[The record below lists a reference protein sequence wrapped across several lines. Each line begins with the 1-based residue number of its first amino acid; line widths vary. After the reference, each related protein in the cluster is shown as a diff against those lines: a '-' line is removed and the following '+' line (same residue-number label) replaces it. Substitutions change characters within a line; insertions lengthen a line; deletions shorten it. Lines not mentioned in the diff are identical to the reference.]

1 MGAQS
6 AQGTRGRGP
15 DGIRLLAPHGRD
27 GADCRP
33 SGRHR
38 PRPAHRRH
46 LRGRLR
52 RQRIDRTGSGLLTGL
67 PASSPAHRRKGHRGE
82 PDRGRCR
89 RRLTDLHRQRPRAIG
104 HRRPCLSAG
113 HRDSRAHQRGGFL
126 GRGLHGAH
134 RRRRRV
140 PRPGPEPPHPRA
152 GRTRSG
158 NQEGCGPV
166 STTTTSPVF
175 VSTVKPEHR
184 PGIVGVARSE
194 WTKIR
199 SLRSTSWTFLVT
211 AVLTIGL
218 GSLFALG
225 RTSARPGRDPIT
237 ANFNAAG
244 FPFNALF
251 LAQLAIG
258 VLGVLII
265 ATEYSSGMIRT
276 TFTAVPQRGLVL
288 AVKAV
293 IFGSVTFVVA
303 LLTTFVTFFAS
314 QAILNR
320 GAVKYGVSLSSPH
333 ALRIVIGAALYMTCL
348 LYT

>member
-1 MGAQS
+1 
-6 AQGTRGRGP
+6 
-15 DGIRLLAPHGRD
+15 
-27 GADCRP
+27 
-33 SGRHR
+33 
-38 PRPAHRRH
+38 
-46 LRGRLR
+46 
-52 RQRIDRTGSGLLTGL
+52 
-67 PASSPAHRRKGHRGE
+67 
-82 PDRGRCR
+82 
-89 RRLTDLHRQRPRAIG
+89 
-104 HRRPCLSAG
+104 
-113 HRDSRAHQRGGFL
+113 
-126 GRGLHGAH
+126 
-134 RRRRRV
+134 
-140 PRPGPEPPHPRA
+140 
-152 GRTRSG
+152 
-158 NQEGCGPV
+158 V
-166 STTTTSPVF
+166 STTTAPVF

-225 RTSARPGRDPIT
+225 RTSARSGRDPIT

-265 ATEYSSGMIRT
+265 TTEYSSGMIRT

-333 ALRIVIGAALYMTCL
+333 ALRIVIGAALYMTVCGL
-348 LYT
+348 LGVALGALLRSTAAAITALAGLLFILPIMMNFLPVSWHRDAIAQWLPSNAGMQIVEKVTQPLQFSPWAGLAVFAGWVAVAFVAGLVLLHRRDA

>member
-1 MGAQS
+1 
-6 AQGTRGRGP
+6 
-15 DGIRLLAPHGRD
+15 
-27 GADCRP
+27 
-33 SGRHR
+33 
-38 PRPAHRRH
+38 
-46 LRGRLR
+46 
-52 RQRIDRTGSGLLTGL
+52 
-67 PASSPAHRRKGHRGE
+67 
-82 PDRGRCR
+82 
-89 RRLTDLHRQRPRAIG
+89 
-104 HRRPCLSAG
+104 
-113 HRDSRAHQRGGFL
+113 
-126 GRGLHGAH
+126 
-134 RRRRRV
+134 
-140 PRPGPEPPHPRA
+140 
-152 GRTRSG
+152 
-158 NQEGCGPV
+158 
-166 STTTTSPVF
+166 VF
-175 VSTVKPEHR
+175 VSIVKPEHR

-225 RTSARPGRDPIT
+225 RTSRPRGRDPIT
-237 ANFNAAG
+237 ASFNAAG

-265 ATEYSSGMIRT
+265 TTEYSSGMIRT

-293 IFGSVTFVVA
+293 IFACVTLVVSVM
-303 LLTTFVTFFAS
+303 TTFVTFFAS

-333 ALRIVIGAALYMTCL
+333 ALRIVIGAALYMTVCAL
-348 LYT
+348 LGVALGALLRSTAAAITALAGLLFILPIVMNFLPVSWHRDAIAQWLPSNAGMQIIEKVTQPLQFSPWVGLAVFAGWVVLAFAAALVLLRRRDA

>member
-1 MGAQS
+1 
-6 AQGTRGRGP
+6 
-15 DGIRLLAPHGRD
+15 
-27 GADCRP
+27 
-33 SGRHR
+33 
-38 PRPAHRRH
+38 
-46 LRGRLR
+46 
-52 RQRIDRTGSGLLTGL
+52 
-67 PASSPAHRRKGHRGE
+67 
-82 PDRGRCR
+82 
-89 RRLTDLHRQRPRAIG
+89 
-104 HRRPCLSAG
+104 
-113 HRDSRAHQRGGFL
+113 
-126 GRGLHGAH
+126 
-134 RRRRRV
+134 
-140 PRPGPEPPHPRA
+140 
-152 GRTRSG
+152 
-158 NQEGCGPV
+158 V
-166 STTTTSPVF
+166 STTTAPVF

-265 ATEYSSGMIRT
+265 TTEYSSGMIRT

-303 LLTTFVTFFAS
+303 VLTTFVTFFAS

-333 ALRIVIGAALYMTCL
+333 ALRIVIGAALYMTVCGL
-348 LYT
+348 LGVALGALLRSTAAAITALAGLLFILPIMMNFLPVSWHRDAIAQWLPSNAGMQIVEKVTQPLQFSPWAGLAVFAGWVAVAFVAGLVLLHRRDT

>member
-1 MGAQS
+1 
-6 AQGTRGRGP
+6 
-15 DGIRLLAPHGRD
+15 
-27 GADCRP
+27 
-33 SGRHR
+33 
-38 PRPAHRRH
+38 
-46 LRGRLR
+46 
-52 RQRIDRTGSGLLTGL
+52 
-67 PASSPAHRRKGHRGE
+67 
-82 PDRGRCR
+82 
-89 RRLTDLHRQRPRAIG
+89 
-104 HRRPCLSAG
+104 
-113 HRDSRAHQRGGFL
+113 
-126 GRGLHGAH
+126 
-134 RRRRRV
+134 
-140 PRPGPEPPHPRA
+140 
-152 GRTRSG
+152 
-158 NQEGCGPV
+158 V
-166 STTTTSPVF
+166 STTTAPVF
-175 VSTVKPEHR
+175 VSIVKPEHR

-225 RTSARPGRDPIT
+225 RTSRPRGRDPIT
-237 ANFNAAG
+237 ASFNAAG

-265 ATEYSSGMIRT
+265 TTEYSSGMIRT

-293 IFGSVTFVVA
+293 IFACVTLVVSVM
-303 LLTTFVTFFAS
+303 TTFVTFFAS

-333 ALRIVIGAALYMTCL
+333 ALRIVIGAALYMTVCAL
-348 LYT
+348 LGVALGALLRSTAAAITALAGLLFILPIMMNFLPVSWHRDAIAQWLPSNAGMQIIEKVTQPLQFSPWVGLAVFAGWVVLAFAAALVLLRRRDA

>member
-1 MGAQS
+1 M
-6 AQGTRGRGP
+6 
-15 DGIRLLAPHGRD
+15 
-27 GADCRP
+27 
-33 SGRHR
+33 
-38 PRPAHRRH
+38 
-46 LRGRLR
+46 
-52 RQRIDRTGSGLLTGL
+52 
-67 PASSPAHRRKGHRGE
+67 
-82 PDRGRCR
+82 
-89 RRLTDLHRQRPRAIG
+89 
-104 HRRPCLSAG
+104 
-113 HRDSRAHQRGGFL
+113 
-126 GRGLHGAH
+126 
-134 RRRRRV
+134 
-140 PRPGPEPPHPRA
+140 
-152 GRTRSG
+152 
-158 NQEGCGPV
+158 
-166 STTTTSPVF
+166 STTTAPVF
-175 VSTVKPEHR
+175 VSTAKPEHR
-184 PGIVGVARSE
+184 SGIVGVARSE

-225 RTSARPGRDPIT
+225 RTSSHPGRDPIT

-265 ATEYSSGMIRT
+265 TTEYSSGMIRT

-303 LLTTFVTFFAS
+303 VLTTFVTFFAS

-333 ALRIVIGAALYMTCL
+333 ALRIVIGAALYMTVCAL
-348 LYT
+348 LGVALGALLRSTAAAITALAGLLFILPIMMNFLPVSWHRDAIAQWLPSNAGMQIVEKVTQPLQFSPWAGLAVFAGWVAVAFVAGLVLLHRRDA